1 MQQRHLDNE
10 VSHDQITRFLK
21 NSEFTSKD
29 IFYVVIA
36 NNLKFKY
43 VLMDIWF
50 ASTENSEYIANKNK
64 EFIVAII

>member
-1 MQQRHLDNE
+1 MVILGE
-10 VSHDQITRFLK
+10 IFGYGIV
-21 NSEFTSKD
+21 TSKD